1 MATLIPTSPTGRV
14 FIFFDLERKEVEDKE
29 AEKDRLYAYHR
40 NLISQSQQV
49 INRTV
54 DIPHQLASLDPQELY
69 TNRMT
74 VQVLVDAK
82 DAFKEGKRKDDL
94 KEEEVENM
102 RAGLREVT
110 VARVSVLCWMIHLCK
125 AFDAIF
131 KGKNKEAYSRR
142 SNQYDSPP
150 PPKKKERET
159 EKEREIER

>member
-40 NLISQSQQV
+40 NLISQSQLV

-54 DIPHQLASLDPQELY
+54 DVPQLASLDAQELY

-150 PPKKKERET
+150 PQKKKRERER
-159 EKEREIER
+159 KRER